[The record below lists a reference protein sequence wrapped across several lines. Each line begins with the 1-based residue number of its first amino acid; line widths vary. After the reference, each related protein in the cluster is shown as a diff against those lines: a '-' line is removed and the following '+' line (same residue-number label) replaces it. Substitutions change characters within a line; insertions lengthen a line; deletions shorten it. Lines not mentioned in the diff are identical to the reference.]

1 MQTGNILQALFRGV
15 PDSIREMAGKTTVS
29 EKQKILLESGLHYTD
44 PDRLVSCPLL
54 SAAGSPIL
62 ILEGFRSGRF
72 VSSALFN
79 ERGFEVITSVECD
92 LPPLT
97 CMVKQGVP
105 RLIKSPVELPLELV
119 RKMGDLVLVCDG
131 RSIFSR
137 KTFRNVCE
145 KSMLNIQIR
154 EIISLETLID
164 RI

>member
-29 EKQKILLESGLHYTD
+29 ETQRILLESGLHYTD

-54 SAAGSPIL
+54 KAAGSPIL

-105 RLIKSPVELPLELV
+105 RLIKSPVELPLELI
-119 RKMGDLVLVCDG
+119 RKMGDVVLVCDG
-131 RSIFSR
+131 SSIFSR
-137 KTFRNVCE
+137 KSFRDGNTE
-145 KSMLNIQIR
+145 SMLKTQIN
-154 EIISLETLID
+154 EIILLETMLD